1 MGSTNTALTVPS
13 RDIDVP
19 GDGNCLF
26 NAFSRAITGS
36 IEQQSD
42 IRAAIVNHMPNIE
55 GYLARGWFP
64 RIYQTAREY
73 IAGERMDRNHTWG
86 TVVEIVTIAD
96 LLRTKV
102 YSYNETQQ
110 GWVCY
115 SSPSSTDP
123 NTPAIYLKFVNGNH
137 FRVVTSIQ

>member
-1 MGSTNTALTVPS
+1 MSLQVVLN
-13 RDIDVP
+13 
-19 GDGNCLF
+19 N
-26 NAFSRAITGS
+26 
-36 IEQQSD
+36 SD
-42 IRAAIVNHMPNIE
+42 IRAAIVHHMPSIE
-55 GYLARGWFP
+55 GHLARGWFP
-64 RIYQTAREY
+64 RNYQTAREY

-86 TVVEIVTIAD
+86 TDVEIVTIAD

-102 YSYNETQQ
+102 YSYDVTQQ

-123 NTPAIYLKFVNGNH
+123 NTPAIYLKFLNGNH